1 MDNEDI
7 FGTAPYF
14 TQVKAKVHPMATV
27 VSGPALTSPPLW
39 FLFLSL
45 LHHSPYLGHVG
56 RSVLL
61 GHAGQPSPRS
71 AWHSPTPGNHV
82 TCLGHAPCS
91 PAHRPYHPGTYD
103 FLTHSLLFLFRLLAV
118 SPRTG
123 VSVLR
128 AGTFVLLS
136 LKINKGNLS

>member
-45 LHHSPYLGHVG
+45 LHHSPYLGQAS

-61 GHAGQPSPRS
+61 GHAG
-71 AWHSPTPGNHV
+71 H
-82 TCLGHAPCS
+82 LAP
-91 PAHRPYHPGTYD
+91 PGTA
-103 FLTHSLLFLFRLLAV
+103 LPQGT
-118 SPRTG
+118 TG
-123 VSVLR
+123 PV
-128 AGTFVLLS
+128 
-136 LKINKGNLS
+136 

>member
-1 MDNEDI
+1 MKYP
-7 FGTAPYF
+7 FRS
-14 TQVKAKVHPMATV
+14 KASHPECPPLPILRIAY
-27 VSGPALTSPPLW
+27 PQLAPLW

-45 LHHSPYLGHVG
+45 LHHSPYLGHAG

-128 AGTFVLLS
+128 AGTFALRSV
-136 LKINKGNLS
+136 KINKGNLS